1 MIIGFTL
8 NTGPR
13 GTKIADLED
22 GSIVYLN
29 NTKPGFGLTVVAHS
43 SVEISR
49 VQMECNN
56 KPKYRTERTAP
67 YTLCGGF
74 PYFACNDLK
83 VGIHTVTATPRGGT
97 AKKVT
102 LEIKA
107 GFPPPTPL
115 PPPSSGPTTFFYVS
129 PHGVVLCASSCTLGS
144 ASPACSKKGCT
155 NGPSCCRTLVKV
167 PMFASALCSK
177 VTKSAESKSN
187 CQEGGPWCQGTDAD
201 HG

>member
-1 MIIGFTL
+1 MKIVSFLCAWAHQVRAQVGMIIGFTL

-43 SVEISR
+43 SVKISR
-49 VQMECNN
+49 VQMGCSN

-83 VGIHTVTATPRGGT
+83 VGIHTVTATSRVGT

-115 PPPSSGPTTFFYVS
+115 PPPSSGPTTFFTFH
-129 PHGVVLCASSCTLGS
+129 PTVLFFAPPGAPKAL
-144 ASPACSKKGCT
+144 PAPPAPKKVAHMA
-155 NGPSCCRTLVKV
+155 PVAPVL
-167 PMFASALCSK
+167 
-177 VTKSAESKSN
+177 
-187 CQEGGPWCQGTDAD
+187 
-201 HG
+201 